1 MEERE
6 NGREKRTGGQIS
18 CLLTINEEEVVSR

>member
-1 MEERE
+1 MEERA
-6 NGREKRTGGQIS
+6 GEKNELGGQIS